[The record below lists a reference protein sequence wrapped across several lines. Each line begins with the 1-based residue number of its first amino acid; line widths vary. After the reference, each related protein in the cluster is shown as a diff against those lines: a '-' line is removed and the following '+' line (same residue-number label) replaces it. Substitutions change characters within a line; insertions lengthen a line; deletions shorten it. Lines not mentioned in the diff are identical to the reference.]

1 MEVWLP
7 ACSHFGSNPSV
18 FLLGC
23 VVSLPCP
30 AQKAQTRFKCAS
42 LVGFLAAELLPW
54 CTFPCDNLVQRVRIA
69 LLCRGE
75 GPCLGAK
82 FQLYH
87 SDSAVQSG
95 DSWQLDDGSGQR
107 VEFTEI
113 ASTDYL
119 GLVPRLDPKACGGQ
133 CFPDVFAWGQ
143 RGHRKLQGKYWE
155 GHATARLPSTTC

>member
-1 MEVWLP
+1 MPGTKGADQVQVRVL
-7 ACSHFGSNPSV
+7 SRLSGS
-18 FLLGC
+18 
-23 VVSLPCP
+23 
-30 AQKAQTRFKCAS
+30 
-42 LVGFLAAELLPW
+42 ELLPW

-95 DSWQLDDGSGQR
+95 DSWQLDDGSGQH
-107 VEFTEI
+107 VEFTAI

-119 GLVPRLDPKACGGQ
+119 GLVPRLDPKACGGILGHESA
-133 CFPDVFAWGQ
+133 VFAWGR
-143 RGHRKLQGKYWE
+143 RGHRKLQGEYEKLRKE
-155 GHATARLPSTTC
+155 LEAVEEQRRCLE